1 MSAFLPLARVEAS
14 RRRRGRGDARDGG
27 LLRYPAAS
35 NNAPVSFLWARP
47 GRATC
52 DFLILATRALTRV
65 SPNTTAISAGME
77 PVAAGGSLALASLHL
92 ARRDSVPT

>member
-1 MSAFLPLARVEAS
+1 MTLVRRLPNLQHIH
-14 RRRRGRGDARDGG
+14 DITNLG
-27 LLRYPAAS
+27 LLRYP
-35 NNAPVSFLWARP
+35 NGIKIIAPAGFLWARP

-77 PVAAGGSLALASLHL
+77 PVAAAVARAL
-92 ARRDSVPT
+92 R